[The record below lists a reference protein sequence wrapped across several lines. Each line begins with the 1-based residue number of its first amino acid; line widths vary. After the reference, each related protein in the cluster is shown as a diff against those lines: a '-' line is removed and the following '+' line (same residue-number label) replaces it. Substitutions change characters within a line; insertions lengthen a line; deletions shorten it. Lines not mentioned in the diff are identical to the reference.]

1 MESILLAASTLAKA
15 FHSEVHRDFINHE
28 RTSEA
33 GSLRAGVD
41 AAFATG
47 AGAAATGATG
57 ASSSSESSMTTGV
70 ARARGAA
77 RPLAPARCFVGRTSS
92 SESELPSGSESILT
106 SSSPSSLLGCS
117 MLIAGE

>member
-1 MESILLAASTLAKA
+1 MASKFWAVFASTLSKA
-15 FHSEVHRDFINHE
+15 FHSEVHRDLINHE

-33 GSLRAGVD
+33 GSLCAGVD

-47 AGAAATGATG
+47 AGAAATGA
-57 ASSSSESSMTTGV
+57 SSSSESSMTTGA

-117 MLIAGE
+117 MLIAGG